1 MKTYLLYL
9 LTLLSGSA
17 YAQLPTQQ
25 ELALVGAT
33 IYTAPQT
40 LPIISG
46 VVIIRNGKITA
57 VGNDKQ
63 VKVPAQMKV
72 IDCKGLV
79 MMAGFW
85 NCHVHFIEP
94 KWDHADKQP
103 AAVLSRQMDSM
114 INSRGFTHVFD
125 LAALNYP
132 NLLALRAR
140 VMSGEVNGPAML
152 TVGAPFVPPHGNPFY
167 IRPLSL
173 PEMNTPD
180 EAVAHVTRQIRAGA
194 DGIKIMSASPDGH
207 GIVPMPMNIIRAAT
221 STAHKFHKPVFAHPT
236 ADTGMHIALAGG
248 VDILAHV
255 APDGYHSWTKNE
267 TDQLLLHKVALIPTL
282 KLYKWELE
290 RKQLPLTNPLMT
302 TAVQQLGAYAGAG
315 GEILFGTDVG
325 YVTDYDTSDEFRLMA
340 EAGMSFD
347 QILAS
352 LTTAPAKRFGV
363 AQHSGIIARG
373 MDADIVLLKA
383 DPHAD
388 SRHFS
393 DVAYTIRNGTVIYSS
408 VVRK

>member
-9 LTLLSGSA
+9 WMLLTGSV
-17 YAQLPTQQ
+17 YAQSPAQQ
-25 ELALVGAT
+25 GLALVGAT

-40 LPIISG
+40 SPIISG
-46 VVIIRNGKITA
+46 VVIIRKGKIAA
-57 VGNDKQ
+57 VGSDRQ
-63 VKVPAQMKV
+63 IKVPSDMKV
-72 IDCKGLV
+72 VNCKDLV

-103 AAVLSRQMDSM
+103 AAQLSRQMDSM
-114 INSRGFTHVFD
+114 INSRGFTQVFD

-140 VMSGEVNGPAML
+140 VMSGEVNGPAIF
-152 TVGAPFVPPHGNPFY
+152 TVGEPFVPPHGNPFY

-173 PEMNTPD
+173 PEMNTPE
-180 EAVAHVTRQIRAGA
+180 EAVAHVTKQIRAGA
-194 DGIKIMSASPDGH
+194 DGIKMMSASPDGH
-207 GIVPMPMNIIRAAT
+207 GIVPMPLDIIKAAI

-236 ADTGMHIALAGG
+236 SDTGVNIALAGG

-255 APDGYHSWTKNE
+255 APDGYRPWTKTE
-267 TDQLLLHKVALIPTL
+267 TDQLLQHKVALIPTL

-290 RKQLPLTNPLMT
+290 RKRLPLSNPLMT
-302 TAVQQLGAYAGAG
+302 TALQQLGAYAGAG

-325 YVTDYDTSDEFRLMA
+325 YITDYDTSDEFRLMS
-340 EAGMSFD
+340 EAGLSVD
-347 QILAS
+347 QILTS
-352 LTTAPAKRFGV
+352 LTTAPAKRFGM
-363 AQHSGIIARG
+363 AHCSGRIAKG

-383 DPHAD
+383 DPHTN
-388 SRHFS
+388 SRHFA
-393 DVAYTIRNGTVIYSS
+393 DVVYTIRGGKIIYS
-408 VVRK
+408 R